1 MEGKTVR
8 LTLEERIAELEDE
21 IRGYKTL
28 LKKAIANGDDVREER
43 YSDLIKTR
51 GRTLDNL
58 ILQQREERQL
68 LAQHQQQQGNQG
80 ISPSYDFNFMLL

>member
-8 LTLEERIAELEDE
+8 LTLEEEIAELKDT
-21 IRGYKTL
+21 IRGYETL

-58 ILQQREERQL
+58 ILREERQL
-68 LAQHQQQQGNQG
+68 LAQHQQQQGNRG